1 MARTAALML
10 GLLLCTGNALA
21 CDCAT
26 FRDAELDFTG
36 RLVAL
41 TFPGPPNYESIVN
54 GDAPETH
61 WYLQLPR
68 AACWSEFDHQLFY
81 QLLLSAEDFDRY
93 RGFLGSEVHVRGTLE
108 EAVSGHHHTPLVMT
122 VKSLTKLEPTPK

>member
-1 MARTAALML
+1 MVRAIALVL
-10 GLLLCTGNALA
+10 GLSLCAGNARA

-26 FRDAELDFTG
+26 FRGLELDLTG

-41 TFPGPPNYESIVN
+41 TFPGPPNYESIVD

-68 AACWSEFDHQLFY
+68 AECWSDFDHQLFY

-93 RGFLGSEVHVRGTLE
+93 RSLLGSEVRIRGTLE
-108 EAVSGHHHTPLVMT
+108 EATTGHHHTPLVLA
-122 VKSLTKLEPTPK
+122 VKSLAKHEAKPE